1 MADDLVDKLVSG
13 ELKWHEIDD
22 IVSGDS
28 DKATEIRSKAVER
41 MTKLELKHIT
51 HHNIDMKRAMK
62 ANIENS
68 IGIVQIPM
76 GIAGPLNVKGDYAN
90 GEYLIPL
97 ATTEGALVASVS
109 RGISTI
115 NKSGGASST
124 ILKKGT
130 TRGPV
135 LKAPDARKAR
145 EVARWANE
153 NKAEIKKVAEAT
165 DPFIKFLDVVPY
177 QTANNLFLRFI
188 YDTGDAM
195 GMNMATIATDK
206 TLAYIENKFPFLK
219 HVALSG
225 NMCIDKK
232 PSALTLIEGRGIS
245 IVSEVVIPKEVVAKM
260 LKATPEGVAEV
271 CYRKNLLG
279 SAKAGALGFNS
290 HFANIV
296 AALFLACGQDAAHVV
311 DGSHGFTTAEVNEDG
326 NLYVSVTLPALMVG
340 TIGGGTGVGSQ
351 AEALKIIGVAGGAK
365 EAGRNSK
372 TFAEIAAAAV
382 LAGEISLMGALAA
395 RHLTQAHVR
404 LNR

>member
-1 MADDLVDKLVSG
+1 MDDLIDKLASG
-13 ELKWHEIDD
+13 ELKWHQIDEL
-22 IVSGDS
+22 VEGDPA
-28 DKATEIRSKAVER
+28 KATEIRRKAVEKI
-41 MTKLELKHIT
+41 TGLELKHIA

-76 GIAGPLNVKGDYAN
+76 GIAGPLKVKGEYAD

-135 LKAPDARKAR
+135 LKAPDSRKAK
-145 EVARWANE
+145 EVADWVNA
-153 NKAEIKKVAEAT
+153 NKAEIKKIVEAT
-165 DPFIKFLDVVPY
+165 DPFIKFVDVVPY
-177 QTANNLFLRFI
+177 QVANNLFLRFI

-195 GMNMATIATDK
+195 GMNMVTVATDK
-206 TLAYIENKFPFLK
+206 TLAEIEKKFPFLV
-219 HVALSG
+219 HIALSG

-245 IVSEVVIPKEVVAKM
+245 IVSEIVIPKEIVSKM
-260 LKATPEGVAEV
+260 LKATPEGIADV

-279 SAKAGALGFNS
+279 SAKAGSYGFNA

-296 AALFLACGQDAAHVV
+296 GALFLACGQDEAHIVE
-311 DGSHGFTTAEVNEDG
+311 GSHGFTTAEVTEEGD
-326 NLYVSVTLPALMVG
+326 LYAAVTLPALMVG
-340 TIGGGTGVGSQ
+340 TIGGGTGVDTQ
-351 AEALKIIGVAGGAK
+351 MEALKIIGVFGGAK

-372 TFAEIAAAAV
+372 TFAEIVAATV